1 MGFRARNTLR
11 ASCRHG
17 VALAFATALATSA
30 GEAATI
36 DVHVDR
42 NGDTVLIEAHA
53 RLDADLATSW
63 DVLTDYAHYPAFI
76 PGLRASR
83 VVSRQGASAT
93 VEQASDGLWLFA
105 APMHVVYAV
114 TEAAPSRVESRIVSG
129 CECTLASTYSLTH
142 AGDAVTLAY
151 AGRLTL
157 NGGLLAPVERAAAG
171 RAVVR
176 EFRALADEIE
186 RRAGERGTRPSPSQ
200 PADGGARAE
209 GER

>member
-1 MGFRARNTLR
+1 MAGRNAVEYAARRACIPWMPCRTRAKLR
-11 ASCRHG
+11 IFQPLG
-17 VALAFATALATSA
+17 IALALVAALVATACR
-30 GEAATI
+30 AATI
-36 DVHVDR
+36 DVSVHRSD
-42 NGDTVLIEAHA
+42 DTMLIEAHA

-83 VVSRQGASAT
+83 VVARQGASAT

-114 TEAAPSRVESRIVSG
+114 TEAAPSRIDSRIVSG
-129 CECTLASTYSLTH
+129 CECTLDSRYSLTH

-157 NGGLLAPVERAAAG
+157 KGGLFAPVERAAAG

-176 EFRALADEIE
+176 EFRALAEEIE
-186 RRAGERGTRPSPSQ
+186 RRARLE
-200 PADGGARAE
+200 
-209 GER
+209 